1 MEKRALKV
9 GDVVQ
14 LNPETTRNRMFAGC
28 MLVVTEPKGFGC
40 QGYIQCL
47 GTDGNPGGQAYYR
60 PTWDEMEP
68 VGLAFWVAQ

>member
-9 GDVVQ
+9 DDVVQ
-14 LNPETTRNRMFAGC
+14 LSPETTRDRMFAGC

-40 QGYIQCL
+40 QGYIQGL
-47 GTDGNPGGQAYYR
+47 GADGNPGGQAYYR